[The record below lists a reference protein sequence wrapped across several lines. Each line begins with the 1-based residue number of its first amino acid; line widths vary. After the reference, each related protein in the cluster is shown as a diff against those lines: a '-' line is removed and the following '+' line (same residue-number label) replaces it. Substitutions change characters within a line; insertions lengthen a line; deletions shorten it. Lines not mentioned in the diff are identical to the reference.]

1 VTPSAEL
8 IASNAQWRLR
18 RRVRLRWRDWGG
30 DSVVFDLRS
39 GQTFQFPPLTASV
52 LSYLE
57 EAPRDTPSLVAALA
71 ADLDCAVDADL
82 CEAVAASLRHLHLV
96 GWVASSDIA

>member
-1 VTPSAEL
+1 MTQAVPVATEPP
-8 IASNAQWRLR
+8 WRLR
-18 RRVRLRWRDWGG
+18 RRVSLRWRDWGG

-52 LSYLE
+52 LAYLE
-57 EAPRDTPSLVAALA
+57 EAPRDAPSLVTALA

-82 CEAVAASLRHLHLV
+82 SEAVAASLRHLHLV